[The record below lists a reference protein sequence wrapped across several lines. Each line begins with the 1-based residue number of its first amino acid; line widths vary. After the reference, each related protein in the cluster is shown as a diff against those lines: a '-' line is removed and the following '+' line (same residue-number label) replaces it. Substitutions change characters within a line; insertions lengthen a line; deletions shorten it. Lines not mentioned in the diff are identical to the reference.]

1 VPDRS
6 RPGGIRY
13 GGLLRQVKVAKVI
26 YLDHAS
32 TTPADPEVVAA
43 MLPWHSEQFGN
54 PSTVYSLGL
63 TSASAVQE
71 ARQTIAQSIG
81 AEADEIY
88 FTSGG
93 TEADN
98 WAILGTADAQ
108 QKKGRHLVTSTIEHH
123 AVLESMEYLEKRGYE
138 ITRVPVGSSGLV
150 DPDDVRRAIRP
161 NTILV
166 SIMHAN
172 NEVGT
177 IEPIAEIGKI
187 TREAGVL
194 FHTDAVQSAGK
205 LPLDVT
211 DLGVDMLSVSA
222 HKLYGP
228 KGIGLMYL
236 RKRTRVS
243 PLFHGGGQERG
254 RRAGTTNVPGVIGM
268 AKAFELARAHMAEDA
283 VRETELR
290 DRLWKGLSD
299 NIQAIYLN
307 GDMQHR
313 LPNNL
318 NVRLDGIEG
327 ESMILM
333 LDMEGIC
340 VSSGSACTTGSLEP
354 SHVLLG
360 LGIPAEHAHGSL
372 RVTLGRGTTA
382 EDIDHFVNVF
392 PPIVARLREMS
403 PIWCANCVCKT
414 SKDALVAKD

>member
-1 VPDRS
+1 MPR
-6 RPGGIRY
+6 
-13 GGLLRQVKVAKVI
+13 VI

-32 TTPADPEVVAA
+32 TTPTDPEVVAA
-43 MLPWHSEQFGN
+43 MLPWFSEEYGN

-63 TSASAVQE
+63 TAASAVQN
-71 ARQTIAQSIG
+71 ARESIARTIG
-81 AEADEIY
+81 AESEEIY

-98 WAILGTADAQ
+98 WAILGTAEAQ
-108 QKKGRHLVTSTIEHH
+108 QKKGRHLVTSAIEHH

-138 ITRVPVGSSGLV
+138 ITRVPVDGGGLV
-150 DPDDVRRAIRP
+150 DPEAVRQAIRP
-161 NTILV
+161 DTILV

-177 IEPIAEIGKI
+177 VEPIAEIGKI

-194 FHTDAVQSAGK
+194 FHVDAVQTAGK
-205 LPLDVT
+205 LPLDVN
-211 DLGVDMLSVSA
+211 DLGVDMLSMSA
-222 HKLYGP
+222 HKFYGP

-236 RKRTRVS
+236 RKRTRIT
-243 PLFHGGGQERG
+243 PLFHGGGQEKG
-254 RRAGTTNVPGVIGM
+254 RRAGTSNVPGIVGM
-268 AKAFELARAHMAEDA
+268 AKALDLANARMAEDA
-283 VRETELR
+283 AREAGLR
-290 DRLWKGLSD
+290 DRLWTGLNGSID
-299 NIQAIYLN
+299 AVYLN
-307 GDMQHR
+307 GDLTRR

-354 SHVLLG
+354 SHVLLA

-372 RVTLGRGTTA
+372 RVTLGRGTTT
-382 EDIDHFVNVF
+382 EDIDFFTEVF

-403 PIWCANCVCKT
+403 PVWCANCTCKQRN
-414 SKDALVAKD
+414 

>member
-1 VPDRS
+1 M
-6 RPGGIRY
+6 G
-13 GGLLRQVKVAKVI
+13 KVI

-63 TSASAVQE
+63 TAAQAVNE
-71 ARQTIAQSIG
+71 ARESIAGAIG
-81 AEADEIY
+81 AQPEEIY

-93 TEADN
+93 TESDN
-98 WAILGTADAQ
+98 WSILGTADAQ
-108 QKKGRHLVTSTIEHH
+108 QKKGRHLVTSTVEHH
-123 AVLESMEYLEKRGYE
+123 AVLESMDYLEKHGYE
-138 ITRVPVGSSGLV
+138 VTKVPVDAGGLV
-150 DPDDVRRAIRP
+150 DPEDVRRAIRP
-161 NTILV
+161 DTILI

-177 IEPIAEIGKI
+177 LQPIAEIGKI

-194 FHTDAVQSAGK
+194 FHTDAVQTAGK
-205 LPLDVT
+205 LPLNVEA
-211 DLGVDMLSVSA
+211 LGVDMLSMSA
-222 HKLYGP
+222 HKFYGP

-236 RKRTRVS
+236 RKRTRIS
-243 PLFHGGGQERG
+243 PLFHGGGQEKG
-254 RRAGTTNVPGVIGM
+254 RRAGTHNVPGIVGM
-268 AKAFELARAHMAEDA
+268 AKALELAAARMADDA
-283 VRETELR
+283 VREAALR
-290 DRLWKGLSD
+290 DRLWAGLSAG
-299 NIQAIYLN
+299 IEAIYLN
-307 GDMQHR
+307 GDMTHR
-313 LPNNL
+313 LPSNL

-372 RVTLGRGTTA
+372 RVTIGRSTTA
-382 EDIDHFVNVF
+382 EDIDLFIKVF

-403 PIWCANCVCKT
+403 PVWCANCVCKQRN
-414 SKDALVAKD
+414 

>member
-1 VPDRS
+1 MPD
-6 RPGGIRY
+6 
-13 GGLLRQVKVAKVI
+13 VI

-43 MLPWHSEQFGN
+43 MAPWHTEQFGN

-63 TSASAVQE
+63 TAASAVQE
-71 ARQTIAQSIG
+71 AREFIAQTLG
-81 AEADEIY
+81 ADAEEIY

-93 TEADN
+93 TESDD
-98 WAILGTADAQ
+98 WAILGTAEAQ
-108 QKKGRHLVTSTIEHH
+108 QQKGRHLITSTLEHH
-123 AVLESMEYLEKRGYE
+123 AVLESMEYLEKHGYE
-138 ITRVPVGSSGLV
+138 ITRVPVNSDGLV
-150 DPDDVRRAIRP
+150 DPDDVRKAIRP
-161 NTILV
+161 DTILV

-177 IEPIAEIGKI
+177 VEPIAEIGKI

-205 LPLDVT
+205 LPLDVNE
-211 DLGVDMLSVSA
+211 LGVDMLSVSA

-228 KGIGLMYL
+228 KGVGLMYL

-243 PLFHGGGQERG
+243 PLLHGGGQERG
-254 RRAGTTNVPGVIGM
+254 RRAGTTNVPGIVGM
-268 AKAFELARAHMAEDA
+268 AKAFELARARMAEDA
-283 VRETELR
+283 VREAALR
-290 DRLWKGLSD
+290 NRLWEGLSA
-299 NIQAIYLN
+299 NIEAIYLN
-307 GDMQHR
+307 GDMAHR

-354 SHVLLG
+354 SHVLLA
-360 LGIPAEHAHGSL
+360 LGIPAELAHGSL
-372 RVTLGRGTTA
+372 RVTLGRSTT
-382 EDIDHFVNVF
+382 EENIDFFIKVF

-403 PIWCANCVCKT
+403 PIWCANCACKQRN
-414 SKDALVAKD
+414 